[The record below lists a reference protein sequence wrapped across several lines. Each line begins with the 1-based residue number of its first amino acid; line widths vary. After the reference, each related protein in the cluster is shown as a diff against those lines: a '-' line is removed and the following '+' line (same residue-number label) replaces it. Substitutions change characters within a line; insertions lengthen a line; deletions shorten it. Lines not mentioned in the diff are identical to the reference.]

1 MKIIKENKIIG
12 LGVIFILF
20 IISIFIYR
28 YNKNKVF
35 KDEYMKEIF
44 VVEESDKEDK
54 LVNIDVKEKEIIVK
68 QIVVE
73 IKGEVNKP
81 DVYIMNEGSIIRDL
95 INEADGVTK
104 EANLNSINR
113 AKKLQNNQLII
124 IPNINDKESMVI
136 NNEYIE
142 GGEEEEDELISINNA
157 SKERLMDIQGI
168 GEVKAESIIK
178 YREKNG
184 GFKSIEELKNI
195 SGIGEKTFEKL
206 KDTISL

>member
-1 MKIIKENKIIG
+1 MKVFKENKIIG
-12 LGVIFILF
+12 LIIVFIVF
-20 IISIFIYR
+20 GASIFIYR
-28 YNKNKVF
+28 YEKDEVF

-44 VVEESDKEDK
+44 VTEESDKKDMSLDSNKIEEEVV
-54 LVNIDVKEKEIIVK
+54 VNK
-68 QIVVE
+68 IVVE

-81 DVYIMNEGSIIRDL
+81 DVYTMDEDSIIRDL
-95 INEADGVTK
+95 INEAEGVTE
-104 EANLNSINR
+104 EANLDGINR
-113 AKKLQNNQLII
+113 AKKLQNNQLIV
-124 IPNINDKESMVI
+124 IPNINDKESMVV

-142 GGEEEEDELISINNA
+142 EEENELISINNA

-168 GEVKAESIIK
+168 GEVKADSIIE

-206 KDTISL
+206 KDSISL

>member
-1 MKIIKENKIIG
+1 MKVFKENKIIG
-12 LGVIFILF
+12 LIIVFIVF
-20 IISIFIYR
+20 GASIFIYR
-28 YNKNKVF
+28 YEKDEVF

-44 VVEESDKEDK
+44 VTEESDKKDMSLDSNKIEAEVV
-54 LVNIDVKEKEIIVK
+54 VNK
-68 QIVVE
+68 IVVE

-81 DVYIMNEGSIIRDL
+81 DVYTMDEDSIIRDL
-95 INEADGVTK
+95 INEAEGVTE
-104 EANLNSINR
+104 EANLDGINR
-113 AKKLQNNQLII
+113 AKKLQNNQLIV
-124 IPNINDKESMVI
+124 IPNINDKESMVV

-142 GGEEEEDELISINNA
+142 EEENELISINNA

-168 GEVKAESIIK
+168 GEVKADSIIE

-206 KDTISL
+206 KDSISL